1 MNYLRNSIKYTP
13 MEDKFIWVAR
23 ILIILGLSYVI
34 YGLFFSSYNLNNAI
48 GEIQKSKKEIDSAL
62 VEIRQVR
69 VNLKALDNSAIET
82 QKRLNTLRFQRDSLS
97 RVYTNIVNKDRTTL
111 RQYQKLLSNSIAQ
124 RDSFSKLINKFERV
138 YAYK

>member
-1 MNYLRNSIKYTP
+1 

-23 ILIILGLSYVI
+23 ILIILGLGYVI
-34 YGLFFSSYNLNNAI
+34 YGLFFSSYNLNNAL
-48 GEIQKSKKEIDSAL
+48 GDIQKSKKEIDSAV

-69 VNLKALDNSAIET
+69 LNLKALDNSAIET

-97 RVYTNIVNKDRTTL
+97 RVYTNMVNKDRTTL
-111 RQYQKLLSNSIAQ
+111 RQYQKLLANSIAQ

-138 YAYK
+138 YAFK

>member
-1 MNYLRNSIKYTP
+1 

-23 ILIILGLSYVI
+23 ILIILGLGYVI
-34 YGLFFSSYNLNNAI
+34 YGLFFSSYNLNNAL
-48 GEIQKSKKEIDSAL
+48 GDIQKSKKEIDSAV

-69 VNLKALDNSAIET
+69 INLKALDNSAIET

-97 RVYTNIVNKDRTTL
+97 RVYTNMVNKDRTTL
-111 RQYQKLLSNSIAQ
+111 RQYQKLLANSIAQ

-138 YAYK
+138 YAFK